1 MDNITAIINLAKEN
15 ALLRRCLGDIALSL
29 MSKNK
34 ISVLSYPLIEEAGY
48 IFREINKL
56 KGYDIP
62 ELGNSKT

>member
-1 MDNITAIINLAKEN
+1 MDNTTAIIDLAKEN
-15 ALLRRCLGDIALSL
+15 ALLRRCLADIALSL

-34 ISVLSYPLIEEAGY
+34 ITVLSYPLIEESGY

-56 KGYDIP
+56 KGHEIP

>member
-1 MDNITAIINLAKEN
+1 MDNTTAIIDLAKEN

>member
-1 MDNITAIINLAKEN
+1 MDNTTAIIELAKEN
-15 ALLRRCLGDIALSL
+15 ALLRRCLADIALSL

-34 ISVLSYPLIEEAGY
+34 ITVLSYPLIEESGC